1 MKAAAAAE
9 AASAASAAAAAE
21 AAAAA
26 AAAAAAE
33 AAAAAA
39 RAAGTGLITVRY
51 AEYAPQLPIAD
62 GCLTAAAIDEELA
75 LTFVYPKCEIHLTRA
90 PVRGIDWR
98 TVDWARLEARDA
110 AGAFSGLVRDTEYWA
125 VVVEDGAERA
135 RYEREQA
142 ARAAAF
148 AARAGGGGG
157 GQPALLRED
166 RQLSLES
173 CSCIEGTPCA
183 TPECCLDWSGR
194 FENAKRVMIESR
206 GAGGARAHS
215 EKIGVF

>member
-1 MKAAAAAE
+1 M
-9 AASAASAAAAAE
+9 
-21 AAAAA
+21 
-26 AAAAAAE
+26 
-33 AAAAAA
+33 
-39 RAAGTGLITVRY
+39 
-51 AEYAPQLPIAD
+51 
-62 GCLTAAAIDEELA
+62 
-75 LTFVYPKCEIHLTRA
+75 
-90 PVRGIDWR
+90 RGIDWR

-157 GQPALLRED
+157 QPALLRED

-183 TPECCLDWSGR
+183 TPECCLDFAGR
-194 FENAKRVMIESR
+194 FENARRVMEDRKVRKALAAAAVCGI
-206 GAGGARAHS
+206 GGGGGGGAVDIAEKERQQCAAMDKLGGHS
-215 EKIGVF
+215 YKKL